1 MGVFMTDSQ
10 TRILRLGVGW
20 FVRIV
25 HHTAAVSLVAFLLAY
40 VVSPSTYAW
49 KAFQTAVFVDEL
61 REVSL
66 LAVGIHVGL
75 AGCLWALMYIIYQL
89 VRLRTSNRAPK
100 VVKLARGSVMTET
113 IVILPV
119 WMLLVFGLLQLAVNN
134 VGGILANVAVYEA
147 ARSAWVWKGE
157 VGNRAGVTDAVV
169 SDRAR
174 IAVAMVMTPVATG
187 DFTTSPVLPAAAK
200 KMRTALAF
208 AHVPLS
214 SVLAGVLPADATDL
228 LAGAGSFSL
237 TGLATRNNQS
247 VWRALDGDPFII
259 RTLKKFTFAYHCAKV
274 DVSESNGET
283 TVKMTYNHQISMP
296 AMGPVFGKFKFP
308 AADNGYRAGYYTT
321 YKRTS
326 GRASQG
332 NNPANAAR
340 PSNFFDGISPGGDS
354 SENDLRGSVGFW
366 D

>member
-1 MGVFMTDSQ
+1 MTDPQ
-10 TRILRLGVGW
+10 TRMLRLGIGW
-20 FVRIV
+20 FVHVV
-25 HHTAAVSLVAFLLAY
+25 HHTAAVSLIAFLLAY
-40 VVSPSTYAW
+40 AVSPSTYAW
-49 KAFQTAVFVDEL
+49 KAFQTAVLVDEL
-61 REVSL
+61 RDMSM
-66 LAVGIHVGL
+66 LAVAIHVGL
-75 AGCLWALMYIIYQL
+75 AACLWALMYIVYQL
-89 VRLRTSNRAPK
+89 VRLRLSNRTPK

-157 VGNRAGVTDAVV
+157 SGKRAGVTDAMVA
-169 SDRAR
+169 DRAR
-174 IAVAMVMTPVATG
+174 IAAAMVMTPVATG
-187 DFTTSPVLPAAAK
+187 DFTTSPMLPAAAK
-200 KMRTALAF
+200 KMRTALAY

-214 SVLAGVLPADATDL
+214 SVLAGALPADAADFIS
-228 LAGAGSFSL
+228 GAGSFSL

-274 DVSESNGET
+274 DVSESNGDT
-283 TVKMTYNHQISMP
+283 TVKMTYHHQITMP
-296 AMGPVFGKFKFP
+296 AMGPVFGKFKWP
-308 AADNGYRAGYYTT
+308 GADNGYRAGYYTT

-326 GRASQG
+326 GRKSQG

-340 PSNFFDGISPGGDS
+340 PSNFFDAISPGGNS
-354 SENDLRGSVGFW
+354 SENDLRSSVGFW